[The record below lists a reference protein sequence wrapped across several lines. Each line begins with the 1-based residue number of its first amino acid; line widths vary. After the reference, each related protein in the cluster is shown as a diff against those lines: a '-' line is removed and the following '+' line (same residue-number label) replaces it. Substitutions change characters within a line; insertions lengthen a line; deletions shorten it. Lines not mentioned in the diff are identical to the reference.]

1 MIAAMKIGG
10 ITRELAN
17 NCVLENID
25 DRVCTLILD
34 PGHKQLRSAVTEEK
48 LQNALR
54 RYRGTSLKLVI
65 NTEKTAIDTP
75 AVQLTKEREDR
86 QQAAIDAIHSDE
98 NIQALKEHF
107 DARVLPGTIE
117 PV

>member
-1 MIAAMKIGG
+1 MIVTMRIGG
-10 ITRELAN
+10 MTRELAN
-17 NCVLENID
+17 NCILENID
-25 DRVCTLILD
+25 DKVCTLVLD

-65 NTEKTAIDTP
+65 NTEKTVIDTP
-75 AVQLTKEREDR
+75 AVQLIKAREDR
-86 QQAAIDAIHSDE
+86 QQAAVDAINSDE